1 MIPRRLV
8 YEYGPMFVKTYYS
21 QFVPLFN
28 VRMPAHALYGINVFQ
43 INILMTYNINGVFN
57 FLYRLLPLILCI

>member
-21 QFVPLFN
+21 QFVPMFN
-28 VRMPAHALYGINVFQ
+28 VRMPTHALNGINVFQ
-43 INILMTYNINGVFN
+43 INILMTNNINGVFDFFN
-57 FLYRLLPLILCI
+57 RLLPLILCI